1 MANQKTKEI
10 GVRKVLGATVG
21 QMVLVLNGN
30 FTRLIF
36 VAIVLA
42 VPISWYA
49 MYKWLEQ
56 FPYKIT
62 INGTVYVVAGIVIL
76 LITWL
81 TVSYQ
86 SVKAALTNPSEVLRE
101 E

>member
-1 MANQKTKEI
+1 
-10 GVRKVLGATVG
+10 
-21 QMVLVLNGN
+21 
-30 FTRLIF
+30 
-36 VAIVLA
+36 
-42 VPISWYA
+42 

-56 FPYKIT
+56 FPYKIS
-62 INGTVYVVAGIVIL
+62 INAGVYIVAGISIL

-86 SVKAALTNPSEVLRE
+86 SVKAALTNPSDVLKE